1 MTVITNA
8 ENRGYT
14 ATINIGCDWAKGDV
28 VLLNSDT
35 EVAAAAGWTGS
46 APSPGHAATWQR

>member
-1 MTVITNA
+1 MLTNP

-35 EVAAAAGWTGS
+35 EVPQRLVGRAARGRPVT
-46 APSPGHAATWQR
+46 P